1 MVQPTP
7 WQSDETRDDRS
18 AQQNRAASGAVVPA
32 KAILAALRGHWGYV
46 WAAVGGLV
54 TLVLLFQ
61 PWLTAAG
68 ADGKVSTNAF
78 GRMEIT
84 TRFLN
89 VWSRSA
95 PPGAKIT
102 GFWALLACAAI
113 IIAIFAVLVNLR
125 LRLVALDRLAT
136 LATVVAAL
144 FVVSTVLYINSKGA
158 ELKAMVGRRNDLGG
172 QIGSLMNWAFGNGR
186 LVVPGIGQVA
196 YTSATLTPWAL
207 IAGATSLGSAVA
219 AVTQWV
225 RNRSGNLFRLPL
237 RVQVVTSE
245 RRAESEETERP
256 STSPGEPG

>member
-7 WQSDETRDDRS
+7 WQSDEARDGRS
-18 AQQNRAASGAVVPA
+18 AQPEEAKSGAVPA

-46 WAAVGGLV
+46 WAAVGSLV

-89 VWSRSA
+89 IWSRSA
-95 PPGAKIT
+95 PPGARVT
-102 GFWALLACAAI
+102 GFWALLASAAI
-113 IIAIFAVLVNLR
+113 IVVVFSVVVNLR
-125 LRLVALDRLAT
+125 LRIEALDRLAT
-136 LATVVAAL
+136 LATLAGAVLVVI
-144 FVVSTVLYINSKGA
+144 TVLYINSKGP
-158 ELKAMVGRRNDLGG
+158 ELKAMVGRKSDLGG

-196 YTSATLTPWAL
+196 YTSATLTPWSL
-207 IAGATSLGSAVA
+207 LAGVTSLGSAIA

-225 RNRSGNLFRLPL
+225 RNGSSGLFRLPGGI
-237 RVQVVTSE
+237 RIVTTKRS
-245 RRAESEETERP
+245 AESEDAD
-256 STSPGEPG
+256 

>member
-18 AQQNRAASGAVVPA
+18 ARQDRAGSGAVVPA
-32 KAILAALRGHWGYV
+32 KAILAALRGYWGYV
-46 WAAVGGLV
+46 WAAVGSLV

-95 PPGAKIT
+95 PPGARIT

-113 IIAIFAVLVNLR
+113 VIALFAIVVNLR
-125 LRLVALDRLAT
+125 LRIEALNRLAT
-136 LATVVAAL
+136 LATLVAAL
-144 FVVSTVLYINSKGA
+144 FVVFTVLYINSKGP
-158 ELKAMVGRRNDLGG
+158 ELKAMVGRKTDLGG
-172 QIGSLMNWAFGNGR
+172 QIGSLMNWAFGNGK

-207 IAGATSLGSAVA
+207 LAGVTSLGSAVA

-237 RVQVVTSE
+237 RINVVTSKPS
-245 RRAESEETERP
+245 AESEDAD
-256 STSPGEPG
+256 

>member
-1 MVQPTP
+1 MQPTP

-18 AQQNRAASGAVVPA
+18 ARQNGAGGAAVVPA

-46 WAAVGGLV
+46 WAAVGSLV
-54 TLVLLFQ
+54 TLILLFQ

-95 PPGAKIT
+95 PPGARVT

-113 IIAIFAVLVNLR
+113 IVAIFAVVVNLR
-125 LRLVALDRLAT
+125 LRIEALDRLAT
-136 LATVVAAL
+136 LATVVGAL
-144 FVVSTVLYINSKGA
+144 LVVVTVLYINSKGP
-158 ELKAMVGRRNDLGG
+158 ELKAMVGRRSDLGG

-207 IAGATSLGSAVA
+207 TAGVTSLGSAVA

-225 RNRSGNLFRLPL
+225 RNRSGNLFRLPV
-237 RVQVVTSE
+237 RVHIVKSE
-245 RRAESEETERP
+245 KSDGSEDAD
-256 STSPGEPG
+256 

>member
-18 AQQNRAASGAVVPA
+18 AQQNPAPSGAGVPA
-32 KAILAALRGHWGYV
+32 KAILTALRGHWGYV

-95 PPGAKIT
+95 PPGARIT

-113 IIAIFAVLVNLR
+113 VVAIFAVVVNLR
-125 LRLVALDRLAT
+125 LRIEALDRLAT
-136 LATVVAAL
+136 LATVVGAL
-144 FVVSTVLYINSKGA
+144 FVVFTVLYINSKGP
-158 ELKAMVGRRNDLGG
+158 ELKAMVGRRSDLGG

-196 YTSATLTPWAL
+196 YTSAALTPWAL
-207 IAGATSLGSAVA
+207 LAGVTSLGSAVA

-225 RNRSGNLFRLPL
+225 RNRSGNLFRLPV
-237 RVQVVTSE
+237 RVHIVKSE
-245 RRAESEETERP
+245 KSD
-256 STSPGEPG
+256 EPEDAG